1 MQNFTRGNH
10 RISVAFWPQK
20 NHCFVLVCDD
30 ASVPNCFFI
39 VLLLVLKASKL
50 LFCNFD
56 DEGRVVFNLVQTVS
70 INIKQSIFIVYP
82 LLCTRKF
89 FFPSGFSFLCIY
101 ILPSNCMHSGNSL
114 LVNTYAWNRCL
125 DTWHRLLCII
135 SVCSDRVHCHIS
147 IVHFV
152 HWT

>member
-1 MQNFTRGNH
+1 M
-10 RISVAFWPQK
+10 
-20 NHCFVLVCDD
+20 VCND

-82 LLCTRKF
+82 LLCTRNF
-89 FFPSGFSFLCIY
+89 FFPSGFSIICIY
-101 ILPSNCMHSGNSL
+101 ILPSNCLHSKNLL
-114 LVNTYAWNRCL
+114 LVNTYAWKWCL

-135 SVCSDRVHCHIS
+135 SVCSWWILERVHCHIS

-152 HWT
+152 HST